1 MISNVFARQLTGTSV
16 DVFVRDFWGFS
27 GPFFAVVIFSVACQ
41 CQVHDFLL
49 LHKSVKCTTNQKGC
63 TNLKC
68 TKSVSRCLRRR
79 TKREVYRFWLELPNV
94 FLIQGLGRRSRRLP
108 HMRMGFGKR

>member
-16 DVFVRDFWGFS
+16 DVFVRDFWGFP
-27 GPFFAVVIFSVACQ
+27 GPFFAVVIFSVA

-49 LHKSVKCTTNQKGC
+49 LHKSVKCTTSQKGC